1 MKVQVKLIQGDIT
14 KHPADVIVNS
24 ANKSLMRGSGIC
36 GAIHAVAGIDLEKE
50 CLQIKKEKDFDWL
63 GVGEVIVTKAYKL
76 PHTHVIHTVGPRKG
90 KEDTS
95 LLLNCYLNSLEEADK
110 LKAKS
115 ISFPAI
121 ATNIYGVPI
130 EESAK
135 IVKQALSNI
144 EHLEHL
150 NEINLF
156 LMKKEDI
163 ETYSSILGGN
173 DES

>member
-14 KHPADVIVNS
+14 KHPADIIVNS
-24 ANKSLMRGSGIC
+24 ANKSLMRGSGVC
-36 GAIHAVAGIDLEKE
+36 GAIHAIAGVELEKE
-50 CLQIKKEKDFDWL
+50 CLLLKQERGFDWL
-63 GVGEVIVTKAYKL
+63 SVGEVIVTKAYNL
-76 PHTHVIHTVGPRKG
+76 PHNYVIHTVGPRKG

-95 LLLNCYLNSLEEADK
+95 LLLNCYLNSLKEADN

-144 EHLEHL
+144 ENLEHI

-156 LMKKEDI
+156 LMKKEHID
-163 ETYSSILGGN
+163 TYTKILGGN
-173 DES
+173 DG